1 MVWNR
6 RTRETGCLFIEFKK
20 GSLVHWEFHP
30 AFIGDDFFPM
40 YLDEDSGQA
49 FMSGLSSLFVAL
61 QRSSKSSNYSTLAK
75 KALRQHQ
82 ALTSLFF
89 LKNMYKYRPKF
100 VFQILRDALISRLG
114 Y

>member
-1 MVWNR
+1 
-6 RTRETGCLFIEFKK
+6 
-20 GSLVHWEFHP
+20 
-30 AFIGDDFFPM
+30 M

-61 QRSSKSSNYSTLAK
+61 QRSLKSSNYNTLAK
-75 KALRQHQ
+75 KALRRHQ

-89 LKNMYKYRPKF
+89 LKNMHKYRPNF
-100 VFQILRDALISRLG
+100 VFQILRDALVSRLG